1 MPTIENSLSTN
12 DLLSLVQIAS
22 ELTSQIDLKDLLQLI
37 LSKSGELID
46 SPDGAVL
53 LYNKERNSLYFA
65 GAIGEKSPLLLE
77 EFGEWAQKQV
87 PLDSKAGTVFSS
99 GQSIIVDSVAQ
110 DVEHY
115 KGVDR
120 VTSQPTQSM
129 LCVPLVVADKTL
141 GVMQLLN
148 KRSGVYTD
156 RDCVLLEQFANYAA
170 IALRN
175 SRLFEQLI
183 AQMGLYTSKADGHSI
198 TELINELNSPARMER
213 LTVLFADMRGFRQL
227 CQVIIIRQ
235 RP

>member
-1 MPTIENSLSTN
+1 M
-12 DLLSLVQIAS
+12 
-22 ELTSQIDLKDLLQLI
+22 
-37 LSKSGELID
+37 
-46 SPDGAVL
+46 
-53 LYNKERNSLYFA
+53 
-65 GAIGEKSPLLLE
+65 
-77 EFGEWAQKQV
+77 
-87 PLDSKAGTVFSS
+87 
-99 GQSIIVDSVAQ
+99 
-110 DVEHY
+110 
-115 KGVDR
+115 
-120 VTSQPTQSM
+120 TSQPTQSM

-148 KRSGVYTD
+148 KRSGVYND

-227 CQVIIIRQ
+227 CQVINNPAKIVKIISQFVTMLSHSVLLHGGVVNKFLGDGILALFRNEDHIKQ
-235 RP
+235 AVKCAFSMLDEFEKLKFSCGPG